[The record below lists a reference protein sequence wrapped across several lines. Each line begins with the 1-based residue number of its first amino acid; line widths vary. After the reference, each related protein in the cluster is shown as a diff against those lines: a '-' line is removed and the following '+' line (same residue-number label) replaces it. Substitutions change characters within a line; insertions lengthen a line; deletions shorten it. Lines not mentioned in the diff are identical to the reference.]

1 MIAVADRIHPSRLNL
16 EIRSVAWSRP
26 FVWLGQGATDLWTSP
41 RVSIAHGIG
50 MTLLGWLLFATFG
63 TDPYFVAVA
72 VTAFLLVAPVMSTG
86 VCEVGRLLEHDGP
99 TSFDQSIAPLSRE
112 GTALMKYGA
121 VLGVSAVGWFVLS
134 EALLRPLFPVS
145 SPSLAEALYGSFL
158 EQLTPRELL
167 AYVIAGGG
175 LGLAVFAV
183 SIVTVP
189 VIIDHHAGAGQAIH
203 ASLGVV
209 RRNPAAMVTWAAL
222 IMALTV
228 IGFATLLVGMP
239 LIIPLLGHSTWRAY
253 RDLVAPT
260 PGLWPVVRTYREE

>member
-1 MIAVADRIHPSRLNL
+1 MIAVINRIHPSPLHL
-16 EIRSVAWSRP
+16 ELRSVAWWSP
-26 FVWLGQGATDLWTSP
+26 FVWLRQGAADLWTSP
-41 RVSIAHGIG
+41 RVSVAHGIG

-86 VCEVGRLLEHDGP
+86 VCEVGRRLERAEP
-99 TSFDQSIAPLSRE
+99 TTFDDSIAPLSRE
-112 GTALMKYGA
+112 GPALMRYGA

-145 SPSLAEALYGSFL
+145 SLSFAQALYGSLL
-158 EQLTPRELL
+158 EQVTPTELL
-167 AYVIAGGG
+167 AYAIAGGG
-175 LGLAVFAV
+175 LALAVFAV
-183 SIVTVP
+183 SVVTVP
-189 VIIDHHAGAGQAIH
+189 LIIDRHAGAGQAIQ

-209 RRNPAAMVTWAAL
+209 RRNPAAMVVWAAL

-228 IGFATLLVGMP
+228 VGFATLLAGMT

-253 RDLVAPT
+253 RDLVAH
-260 PGLWPVVRTYREE
+260 